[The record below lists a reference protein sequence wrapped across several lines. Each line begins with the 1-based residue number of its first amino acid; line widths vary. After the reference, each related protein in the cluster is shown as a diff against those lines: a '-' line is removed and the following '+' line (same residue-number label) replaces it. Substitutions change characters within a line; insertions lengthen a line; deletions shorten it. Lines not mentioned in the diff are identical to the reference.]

1 MDVQGLRKDAL
12 GQNRDGT
19 VLRKAPSFPDPQVRF
34 HALGRN
40 DSATGSTPG
49 TCLPADRPA
58 LEAEDAENAGRE
70 RRNADSQESSCRS
83 PPESTPLAESCC
95 G

>member
-1 MDVQGLRKDAL
+1 MDAKGLRKDVP
-12 GQNRDGT
+12 GQNRYGI

-49 TCLPADRPA
+49 TCPPEDCPA

-70 RRNADSQESSCRS
+70 RRNADSQENSCRS
-83 PPESTPLAESCC
+83 PSESTPRAESCC

>member
-1 MDVQGLRKDAL
+1 MDAKGLRKDVL
-12 GQNRDGT
+12 GQNRYGI

-40 DSATGSTPG
+40 DSATGGTPG
-49 TCLPADRPA
+49 TCLPADCPA
-58 LEAEDAENAGRE
+58 LEAKDTENAGKE
-70 RRNADSQESSCRS
+70 RRNADFQESSCRS
-83 PPESTPLAESCC
+83 QPESTPLPESCC